1 MPVRKWSSPSK
12 AFVALG
18 VVLALSAFLV
28 VKSYADRARALDAS
42 LGHPVPVVEAAED
55 IGRGAVLSATML
67 RVRSYPS
74 GFAPP
79 GAIAAPDGA
88 VGRVALTSFAAGE
101 PLTTTR
107 LGPTGAGPIASLVP
121 AGFQAV
127 QLPTSLSPGSVRPG
141 DRIDVFATF
150 GGAHA
155 HTETVA
161 SGLEVLR
168 IGGPSGVAD
177 GAGFAGTGT
186 PAESGT
192 TLSLLVTP
200 DDAEH
205 IAFARAFADLWVVI
219 DGAQEEVVAP
229 EGP

>member
-1 MPVRKWSSPSK
+1 MPVRKWSPPSK
-12 AFVALG
+12 AFLALG

-42 LGHPVPVVEAAED
+42 LGRPIPVVEAAEA
-55 IGRGAVLSATML
+55 IARGSVVTSSML

-79 GAIAAPDGA
+79 GALEGTDGA
-88 VGRVALTSFAAGE
+88 VGRVALTAIAEGE
-101 PLTTTR
+101 PLTDQR
-107 LGPTGAGPIASLVP
+107 LGPARAGPIASLVP
-121 AGFQAV
+121 SGFQAV
-127 QLPTSLSPGSVRPG
+127 QLPAPLGPGSVRPG
-141 DRIDVFATF
+141 DRVDVLATF

-168 IGGPSGVAD
+168 VGPASGVAA
-177 GAGFAGTGT
+177 GARFGDAGASTE
-186 PAESGT
+186 AT
-192 TLSLLVTP
+192 TLLSLLVAP

-205 IAFARAFADLWVVI
+205 IAFARAFADLWFVI
-219 DGAQEEVVAP
+219 DGAEEVVAP